1 MSTEQFQR
9 KKVSIFVLK
18 HRKMKVNPEQWF
30 EENKHVMPKD
40 IVGKFEQLRMFLR
53 GWTLYEKVHEKLA
66 NEMIAHVRSKFD
78 NPERIVSLDETLSI
92 CANYYI
98 MLLCTEVEATLRN
111 SAKDYPT
118 DFIDGN
124 IELKNKIFDEALN
137 QESWKGSKELLKE
150 TVAIF
155 QNTFLAGRPELMDIE
170 SKWWQFY
177 KYTFQLHG
185 MTWQVD
191 SYRIAV
197 ELRNGKK
204 PSELT
209 QWTHQKEFDAVK
221 DLVDVIEEVERGRK
235 G

>member
-1 MSTEQFQR
+1 
-9 KKVSIFVLK
+9 
-18 HRKMKVNPEQWF
+18 MKLNPEQWF
-30 EENKHVMPKD
+30 DKNKSAMPKD
-40 IVGKFEQLRMFLR
+40 IIQKFELLRMHLR
-53 GWTLYEKVHEKLA
+53 GWTLYEKV
-66 NEMIAHVRSKFD
+66 NEQLRTDMIAHVRSKFD
-78 NPERIVSLDETLSI
+78 NPERIVSLNENLGI

-111 SAKDYPT
+111 SEKDYPI
-118 DFIDGN
+118 DFIDGS

-155 QNTFLAGRPELMDIE
+155 QNVFLKDRPELMDIE

-177 KYTFQLHG
+177 KYTFQMHG
-185 MTWQVD
+185 MRWQVD

-209 QWTHQKEFDAVK
+209 QFTHQAEFDAVK

-235 G
+235 GEF